1 MLTRQVSHILL
12 RSPAQ
17 YFPTFQ
23 YVVPMGNGA
32 QVEGGPRPAE
42 YTVFLTLVRTINP
55 ECVLFQSTALKMS
68 NGYPEFCSAS

>member
-1 MLTRQVSHILL
+1 
-12 RSPAQ
+12 
-17 YFPTFQ
+17 
-23 YVVPMGNGA
+23 MGNGA
-32 QVEGGPRPAE
+32 QVEGGPPPAE